1 MRQEAFSNGDSMTT
15 THDAVSPRPSFLD
28 SLYSSRL
35 APPRDLAR
43 FDFNEPKG
51 DPGFFGPGSVTWVVF
66 ANPVPMAVGG
76 IAATIL
82 ELAEPRVRAGVWNHS
97 SFRKD
102 PLTRVQRTGIA
113 ALVTAYGGR
122 AQAEQLTA
130 RVRKMHDKVRGIAD
144 NGEPYWGNDP
154 ELLRWVHVTA
164 AWGFLQAYRRYVN
177 PSLSREDQDRYY
189 AEALPGAHLYGMQP
203 SDVPTSRA
211 ATEACFAEMEPRLE
225 PSAVLDEFLQM
236 VREVPFLL
244 PTTGAQQVIVDAA
257 IDLLPSR
264 MRTKLGLESGMIGS
278 SVRTATLRGLAQVM
292 AWGLRASPA
301 HQACARVGADP
312 SVLVL

>member
-1 MRQEAFSNGDSMTT
+1 MDTARTA
-15 THDAVSPRPSFLD
+15 APPRPTFLD
-28 SLYSSRL
+28 QLYSSRL

-43 FDFNEPKG
+43 FDFAEPKG
-51 DPGFFGPGSVTWVVF
+51 DPGFFGPGSVTWAVL

-130 RVRKMHDKVRGIAD
+130 RVRRMHDKVRGIAD

-154 ELLRWVHVTA
+154 ELLQWVHVTA
-164 AWGFLQAYRRYVN
+164 AWGFLQAYRRYLN
-177 PSLSREDQDRYY
+177 PGLGREEQDRYY
-189 AEALPGAHLYGMQP
+189 AEALPGAHLYGLTP
-203 SDVPTSRA
+203 DIVPTTRA
-211 ATEACFAEMEPRLE
+211 ATEACFAAMEPRLE
-225 PSAVLDEFLQM
+225 PSAVLDEFLTM

-244 PTTGAQQVIVDAA
+244 PNTAGQRMIVDAA
-257 IDLLPSR
+257 IDLIPSR
-264 MRTKLGLESGMIGS
+264 LRQRLGLESGAAGAAL
-278 SVRTATLRGLAQVM
+278 RTATLRAMAQVM

-312 SVLVL
+312 AVLHL

>member
-1 MRQEAFSNGDSMTT
+1 MTT
-15 THDAVSPRPSFLD
+15 SRPAGPPSPTFLD
-28 SLYSSRL
+28 SLYASRL

-43 FDFNEPKG
+43 FDFAEPQG
-51 DPGFFGPGSVTWVVF
+51 DPGFFGPGSVTWAVF

-113 ALVTAYGGR
+113 ALVTAYGGK

-130 RVRKMHDKVRGIAD
+130 RVRRMHDKVRGIAD

-154 ELLRWVHVTA
+154 ELLQWVHVTA

-177 PSLSREDQDRYY
+177 PSLSRDDQDRYY
-189 AEALPGAHLYGMQP
+189 AEALPGAHLYGL
-203 SDVPTSRA
+203 SHDIIPTSRA
-211 ATEACFAEMEPRLE
+211 ATEACFAAMAPRLE
-225 PSAVLDEFLQM
+225 TSAVLDEFLTM

-244 PTTGAQQVIVDAA
+244 PTTGAQRLIVDAA
-257 IDLLPSR
+257 IDLLPFWAR
-264 MRTKLGLESGMIGS
+264 QRLGLESSSLGS
-278 SVRTATLRGLAQVM
+278 AFRTATLRSLAQVM

-312 SVLVL
+312 AVLHL